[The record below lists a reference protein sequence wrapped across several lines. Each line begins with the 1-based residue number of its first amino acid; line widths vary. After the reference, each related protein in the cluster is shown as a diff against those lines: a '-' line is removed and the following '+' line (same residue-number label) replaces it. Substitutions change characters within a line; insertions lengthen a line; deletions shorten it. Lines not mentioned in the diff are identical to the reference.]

1 MRKAIIIG
9 EEPTKE
15 SKGIEF
21 THYLNPWMGWTSTH
35 RNVKPISYNKII
47 YLGKDRTDGDMFA
60 CYMGKSILIHKGN
73 LNDGTY

>member
-21 THYLNPWMGWTSTH
+21 TYHFNPWIGWTST
-35 RNVKPISYNKII
+35 RLKPSGANKIV

-60 CYMGKSILIHKGN
+60 YYIGKSIFIYKGN